1 MGQAKNKLR
10 GCRPLEKINVEY
22 SMACGQLGDYTYRR
36 GMLAKEIEKLQAR
49 LGELDLEASEAK
61 AQEAENPTEEPG
73 IDARPPA
80 ASDDALNSAPS
91 DGGVA
96 DSGGL

>member
-1 MGQAKNKLR
+1 MGQAKTKLK
-10 GCRPLEKINVEY
+10 GCRPLEQINVEY

-36 GMLAKEIEKLQAR
+36 GMLAKEIEKLQTR

-61 AQEAENPTEEPG
+61 AQEAEKPLEPG
-73 IDARPPA
+73 IDARPQS
-80 ASDDALNSAPS
+80 ASDDALGSAPS
-91 DGGVA
+91 DGGIA